1 MRQLNLPVN
10 IFDFQIKGK
19 PYWRVVAGPAETEDS
34 RRNMLKLIKSA
45 GFKDAYFVS
54 N

>member
-1 MRQLNLPVN
+1 MLKLNLPVN

-19 PYWRVVAGPAETEDS
+19 PYWRVVAGPASTSDG
-34 RRNMLKLIKSA
+34 RKNMLKLIKSA
-45 GFKDAYFVS
+45 GFSDAYYVS